1 MTLTDMGELSDE
13 ELVELV
19 RRADRSDLRAFD
31 VLVHRY
37 QERVTTNCRHI
48 SGSPSDAED
57 LSQEVLVKAYFGI
70 PRFEGRSRFS
80 TWIQRIKVNH
90 CLNFLKKKK
99 GRTFLDVDE
108 PAAMGEEALHVEADA
123 DRNLHRLD
131 EQQVISQVL
140 ASLSDTVRIPL
151 VMRDMDGFSYQE
163 IAEELGLGLSAVKMR
178 IKRGR
183 EEFRSMY
190 RSHTG
195 RDVQ

>member
-1 MTLTDMGELSDE
+1 MTSTDKGELSDE

-31 VLVHRY
+31 ALVRRY

-48 SGSPSDAED
+48 SGSATDAED
-57 LSQEVLVKAYFGI
+57 LTQEVLVKAYFGI

-108 PAAMGEEALHVEADA
+108 PAVMGEEALHVDPDA
-123 DRNLHRLD
+123 VRNLDQLD
-131 EQQVISQVL
+131 ERQVISEIL
-140 ASLSDTVRIPL
+140 SSLSDTLRIPL

-163 IAEELGLGLSAVKMR
+163 IAEELGIGLSAAKMR

-183 EEFRSMY
+183 EEFRVTY
-190 RSHTG
+190 RSLTG
-195 RDVQ
+195 REAT

>member
-1 MTLTDMGELSDE
+1 MTSTDMGELSDE

-19 RRADRSDLRAFD
+19 RKADRSDLRAFD
-31 VLVHRY
+31 LLVRRY
-37 QERVTTNCRHI
+37 QDRVATNCRHI
-48 SGSPSDAED
+48 SGSPSDADD
-57 LSQEVLVKAYFGI
+57 LTQEVLVKAYFGI

-108 PAAMGEEALHVEADA
+108 PAAMGEEALHVEPDA
-123 DRNLHRLD
+123 DRNLHQLD
-131 EQQVISQVL
+131 ERQVISEVL
-140 ASLSDTVRIPL
+140 SSLSDTVRIPL

-163 IAEELGLGLSAVKMR
+163 IAEELDIGLSAVKMR

-183 EEFRSMY
+183 EEFRATY
-190 RSHTG
+190 RSLTG
-195 RDVQ
+195 REAT

>member
-1 MTLTDMGELSDE
+1 MTSTDMGELSDE

-31 VLVHRY
+31 ALVRRY
-37 QERVTTNCRHI
+37 QDRVTTNCRHI
-48 SGSPSDAED
+48 SGSPNDAED
-57 LSQEVLVKAYFGI
+57 LTQEVLVKAYFGI

-99 GRTFLDVDE
+99 GQTFLDVDE

-123 DRNLHRLD
+123 ERNLHRLD
-131 EQQVISQVL
+131 ERQIISEVL
-140 ASLSDTVRIPL
+140 SSLSDTVRIPL

-163 IAEELGLGLSAVKMR
+163 IAEELGIGLSAAKMR

-183 EEFRSMY
+183 EEFRLTY
-190 RSHTG
+190 RSLTG
-195 RDVQ
+195 WEAT